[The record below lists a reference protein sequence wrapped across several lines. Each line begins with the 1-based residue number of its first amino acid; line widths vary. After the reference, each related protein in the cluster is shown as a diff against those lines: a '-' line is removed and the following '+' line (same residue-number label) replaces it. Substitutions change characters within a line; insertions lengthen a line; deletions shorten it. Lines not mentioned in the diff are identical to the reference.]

1 MVWLKSEYMF
11 ASMFSY
17 RVPNYSPSFALTSP
31 IPGPSTVKLAIIS
44 TAIER
49 NGVSY
54 GEKIFN
60 IIRDSGVLVEP
71 PDKIALSKALIKR
84 LKQDVIAKKMPKDK
98 KETGICVIC
107 NESKDVWKI
116 DNVLVCKDCSS
127 NRISQT
133 FGIREYAHFSGPL
146 NIFID
151 VKNEKNLIIDIL
163 KRIKYFGTSDSLVF
177 CKSVSEQVPDEN
189 ACVKCL
195 ESLSG
200 EGSVLL
206 GDLALLLADFKKDIS
221 FKDINPYEKVRNR
234 DPYLLSSYVFPIKLE
249 REGKNWV
256 IYSKIKT
263 S

>member
-1 MVWLKSEYMF
+1 MVWLKSEYVF

-31 IPGPSTVKLAIIS
+31 VPGPSTIKLAIIS

-49 NGVSY
+49 KGISY
-54 GEKIFN
+54 GEKLFN
-60 IIRDSGVLVEP
+60 IIRDSKVLIEP

-84 LKQDVIAKKMPKDK
+84 LKQDVIAKKMPKEK
-98 KETGICVIC
+98 KEMGICAIC
-107 NESKDVWKI
+107 NEHKEVWKI
-116 DNVLVCKDCSS
+116 DNILICKDCSS
-127 NRISQT
+127 NRISST

-146 NIFID
+146 NIFIEIE
-151 VKNEKNLIIDIL
+151 NEKNLIIDIL
-163 KRIKYFGTSDSLVF
+163 RRIKYFGTSDSLVF
-177 CKSVSEQVPDEN
+177 CKSISEQVPDEN
-189 ACVKCL
+189 LCVKSL
-195 ESLSG
+195 EPMG
-200 EGSVLL
+200 MEGNILL

-256 IYSKIKT
+256 IYTKIKT
-263 S
+263 